1 MLLPYTLLPYIS
13 SAQGAPDN
21 QIATGREIERKGGE
35 EKRRGKKANECE
47 CRGREGKGQLLLE
60 KCHQQEIKR
69 QLNGV
74 PPPPPLTGRDLTGE
88 EIDSREEEE
97 QTARTWGG

>member
-1 MLLPYTLLPYIS
+1 MLLPYTLLPYS

-35 EKRRGKKANECE
+35 EKRRWKKANECE
-47 CRGREGKGQLLLE
+47 CRGREGTVLE

-69 QLNGV
+69 QLNGAAAAF
-74 PPPPPLTGRDLTGE
+74 D
-88 EIDSREEEE
+88 
-97 QTARTWGG
+97 RT

>member
-35 EKRRGKKANECE
+35 EKRRWKKANECE
-47 CRGREGKGQLLLE
+47 CRGREGKGQCCWRNVISR
-60 KCHQQEIKR
+60 KS
-69 QLNGV
+69 
-74 PPPPPLTGRDLTGE
+74 RD
-88 EIDSREEEE
+88 S
-97 QTARTWGG
+97 